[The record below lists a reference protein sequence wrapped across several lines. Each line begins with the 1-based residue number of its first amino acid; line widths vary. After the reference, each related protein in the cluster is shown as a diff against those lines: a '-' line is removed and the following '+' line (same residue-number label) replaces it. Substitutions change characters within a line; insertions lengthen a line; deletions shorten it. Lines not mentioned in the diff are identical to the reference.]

1 MILYHG
7 SNVEIRHIDLNKSA
21 RGKDFGKG
29 FYLSEDEKQAEEMA
43 VFKSLQTNSTP
54 IVNSFEFDERA
65 MSDHSLRV
73 KIFKE
78 YSLEWAE
85 FVFKNRSNR
94 SDNPIH
100 EYDIVYGPIA
110 DDKVGVQIRNFMEGN
125 ISIDVFLERLK
136 FIKGITFQYFFGT
149 EVAIKLL
156 KKTKNSIQVIS
167 FDLNFATPSHFSKF
181 FKDKTGQTPK
191 EFRKMSE
198 SAYE

>member
-7 SNVEIRHIDLNKSA
+7 SNAEIHDIDLSKSA

-29 FYLSEDEKQAEEMA
+29 FYLSENEKQAQEMA
-43 VFKSLQTNSTP
+43 VFKSLQTNGTP
-54 IVNSFEFDERA
+54 VVNSFEFDERVL
-65 MSDHSLRV
+65 SDNSLRV
-73 KIFKE
+73 KVFKE

-125 ISIDVFLERLK
+125 INIDVFLERLK

-149 EVAIKLL
+149 EKAIKHL
-156 KKTKNSIQVIS
+156 KK
-167 FDLNFATPSHFSKF
+167 L
-181 FKDKTGQTPK
+181 
-191 EFRKMSE
+191 
-198 SAYE
+198 

>member
-1 MILYHG
+1 
-7 SNVEIRHIDLNKSA
+7 
-21 RGKDFGKG
+21 
-29 FYLSEDEKQAEEMA
+29 
-43 VFKSLQTNSTP
+43 
-54 IVNSFEFDERA
+54 VNSFEFDERA

-94 SDNPIH
+94 SDTPVH

-149 EVAIKLL
+149 EKAIKLL
-156 KKTKNSIQVIS
+156 KR
-167 FDLNFATPSHFSKF
+167 L
-181 FKDKTGQTPK
+181 
-191 EFRKMSE
+191 
-198 SAYE
+198 

>member
-29 FYLSEDEKQAEEMA
+29 FYLSEDEKQAEDMA

-94 SDNPIH
+94 SDTPVH

-149 EVAIKLL
+149 EKAIKHL
-156 KKTKNSIQVIS
+156 KK
-167 FDLNFATPSHFSKF
+167 L
-181 FKDKTGQTPK
+181 
-191 EFRKMSE
+191 
-198 SAYE
+198 

>member
-7 SNVEIRHIDLNKSA
+7 SNVEIRHIDLSKSA

-29 FYLSEDEKQAEEMA
+29 FYLSEDEKQAEDMA

-65 MSDHSLRV
+65 MSDQSLRV

-94 SDNPIH
+94 SDTPVH

-149 EVAIKLL
+149 EKAIKLL
-156 KKTKNSIQVIS
+156 KR
-167 FDLNFATPSHFSKF
+167 L
-181 FKDKTGQTPK
+181 
-191 EFRKMSE
+191 
-198 SAYE
+198 